1 MSDSVP
7 GGVHDAIGD
16 AAQTVANGVQQATDR
31 IQSAVCDGIVETLFV
46 RSRSSPC
53 WLHSGS
59 ATSSATLLTKP
70 VHAFR
75 LMATAS
81 GDATAA

>member
-31 IQSAVCDGIVETLFV
+31 MQSAVCDGIVETRRVIRVQPIVAVLVAFAIGYLV
-46 RSRSSPC
+46 R
-53 WLHSGS
+53 HS
-59 ATSSATLLTKP
+59 T
-70 VHAFR
+70 H
-75 LMATAS
+75 
-81 GDATAA
+81 